1 MAYRVALADDQP
13 QVLESVRRILSHEQ
27 DLEIV
32 IEAQDGLAFLESL
45 RKSPVVPDLLIVDIT
60 MPGLGGIEVVRQAK
74 VIFPETR
81 VLILTMHEEEE
92 YLAQAM
98 SAGASGYL
106 LKDDAGQELISAI
119 NQVRAGRTYISA
131 YFRAWYNLKTGA
143 LEADTPGQVDKE
155 SQTGTQNGS
164 ARRAQNGSDPL
175 HPPKPHV

>member
-1 MAYRVALADDQP
+1 MTYRIALADDQP
-13 QVLESVRRILSHEQ
+13 QVLESVRRILSQEQ

-32 IEAQDGLAFLESL
+32 VEAGDGSTFLEL
-45 RKSPVVPDLLIVDIT
+45 LQKAPVVPDLLIVDIT

-74 VIFPETR
+74 VLLPETR

-119 NQVRAGRTYISA
+119 SQIRAGRTYISA

-143 LEADTPGQVDKE
+143 VEADTLRQVDKE
-155 SQTGTQNGS
+155 SQTETQNRTGRRVQNGS
-164 ARRAQNGSDPL
+164 EPP
-175 HPPKPHV
+175 HPPKSRV